1 MKGEREKQNCI
12 DYSLSV
18 HLRDRQQSY
27 MHAINKIIFELGK
40 KKVIDDQKKYKES
53 RKNKIKNAFG
63 FMSQIEDIYDTQ
75 ITNLRERAK
84 QDKNGLLK
92 DV

>member
-1 MKGEREKQNCI
+1 
-12 DYSLSV
+12 
-18 HLRDRQQSY
+18 

-84 QDKNGLLK
+84 
-92 DV
+92 